1 MTYGGE
7 IENNEKTPWQKA
19 AATYADT
26 TGRISAL
33 SGQAEIAIEIGAVDE
48 NCTVLDLGCGPGQL
62 SAAIAPFAGEVIGG
76 DSSENMIEMAK
87 SLHPDIA
94 FRVAHAENL
103 PFDDES
109 FDTVVINYTAYHF
122 ARPDIAFKEVKR
134 ALKPAGRVVV
144 IEPCESPSW
153 RSFTEAR
160 DEVLPPERTPGGPV
174 NATDPQGYVDLLKS
188 CGYEK
193 VSFETRPK
201 PLALE
206 SIEVLI
212 DAGWSMAGLAEQ
224 PHDVQARIRSGTIRR
239 AARYRQPD
247 GSYEFPEVV
256 IAGRGFKSA

>member
-1 MTYGGE
+1 MTNGGE
-7 IENNEKTPWQKA
+7 IENNENAPWQKA

-33 SGQAEIAIEIGAVDE
+33 SGQAEIAIEFGAIDE

-87 SLHPDIA
+87 SLYPDVA
-94 FRVAHAENL
+94 FRVANAENL
-103 PFDDES
+103 PFNDES
-109 FDTVVINYTAYHF
+109 FDIIVINYTAYHF

-134 ALKPAGRVVV
+134 ALKPGGRVVV
-144 IEPCESPSW
+144 IEPYQSPSW
-153 RSFTEAR
+153 QSFTEAR
-160 DEVLPPERTPGGPV
+160 DEVLPPYGGPA
-174 NATDPQGYVDLLKS
+174 NATDPQGYVDLLES

-201 PLALE
+201 PLTLE

-224 PHDVQARIRSGTIRR
+224 PDAVQTRIRSGTISR